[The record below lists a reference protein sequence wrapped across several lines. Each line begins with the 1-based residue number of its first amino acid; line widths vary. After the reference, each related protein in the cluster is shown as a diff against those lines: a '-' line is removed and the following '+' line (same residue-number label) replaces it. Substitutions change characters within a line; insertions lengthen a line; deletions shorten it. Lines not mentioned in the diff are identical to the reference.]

1 MSLPRIL
8 IIGAMKA
15 GTTSLY
21 MDIVDRPG
29 GFLAQDK
36 EPHAL
41 CSDDV
46 LTPEGLAAYR
56 SLYDKA
62 PVGAVC
68 CDAST
73 GYAKRPDFE
82 HVAARASRTLASDF
96 KAIYIVRHPIERII
110 SQHHHEYT
118 AGLVGPSID
127 EEVRRHPRYVQ
138 YSRYAYQ
145 VEPWLAELG
154 PERLRVVVFED
165 YADRRREVVG
175 DLLGFLGL
183 PDQTEAPDEAP
194 IYNKSRGKPVKGRTW
209 QAIRQS
215 AAYRRWLRPLAPPKV
230 RIALQR
236 MILPKA
242 NAELAPPSAE
252 TRSYLQEALRDDV
265 TALEEII
272 GRPTLWEGFGPRESR
287 NGSPSGRDS
296 TDNQTT
302 H

>member
-1 MSLPRIL
+1 MSLPSVL

-21 MDIVDRPG
+21 MDIVDRAG

-46 LTPEGLAAYR
+46 LTPEGLAAYQ
-56 SLYDKA
+56 SLYAKA
-62 PVGAVC
+62 QPGALC

-82 HVAARASRTLASDF
+82 KVAERASRTLPGDY
-96 KAIYIVRHPIERII
+96 KAIYIVRHPIDRIV
-110 SQHHHEYT
+110 SQHHHEHT

-127 EEVRRHPRYVQ
+127 EEVRRHARYIQ

-145 VEPWLAELG
+145 LDPWLAELG
-154 PERLRVVVFED
+154 PERLHVVLFED
-165 YADRRREVVG
+165 YASRRRAVVSEV
-175 DLLGFLGL
+175 LRFLGL
-183 PDQTEAPDEAP
+183 PDQSEAADDAP
-194 IYNKSRGKPVKGRTW
+194 IYNKSRGKPVKGKLW
-209 QAIRQS
+209 QAIRYS
-215 AAYRRWLRPLAPPKV
+215 TVYRRLLRPLAPPKL

-242 NAELAPPSAE
+242 TAELAPLAAE
-252 TRSYLQEALRDDV
+252 TRTYLQEALREDV
-265 TALEEII
+265 AALEKFI
-272 GRPTLWEGFGPRESR
+272 GRPTGWEGFGQEEGHAARAGVS
-287 NGSPSGRDS
+287 DS
-296 TDNQTT
+296 IENQTT